1 MRRGIFMLVMFLGSG
16 RIALGCSSDA
26 GSALPPSADAGQ
38 QDVLTAD
45 VVSDR
50 PDPVDAAAPDPAPP
64 AGLPDGWEL
73 ERTYDKYCGF
83 YVPKTKD
90 KLPPPIRWE
99 PCPATAAPAGADC
112 RLMANDEVPG
122 DKSSPAGA
130 EVGLVK
136 LDGSVVLGAY
146 RSVQPGWIYQF
157 IADADGPVHTA
168 YLLTD
173 PKSCLLA
180 TPSLEEARYTLRIF
194 EHSSSS
200 GGGFVA
206 GDWALGSLGP
216 RIAVHLS
223 ASSSHTP
230 YASPFAILDLTS
242 GFTFDQ
248 YSWANGSRLPSLW
261 SAAQDSGLQ
270 QGIPVFANG
279 AAFWPSSTLRYHKVK
294 VYTSSTGVRDLLSAG
309 MVTTRGYGD
318 LGTDGKD
325 MVWIDAQGRT
335 TDTGPFDT
343 YTITTAPFAADPTQV
358 VPRRLRTEKAPT
370 STSRIS
376 TWAGATRRAR
386 MASIFASSVS
396 SMVSPGFS
404 PTTSP
409 RRGGGTIPSPSPRP
423 SSSRWS
429 TLSASPAS
437 PACASTPSA
446 PASRPIEDRR
456 LGRHSSAL

>member
-1 MRRGIFMLVMFLGSG
+1 M
-16 RIALGCSSDA
+16 
-26 GSALPPSADAGQ
+26 
-38 QDVLTAD
+38 TH
-45 VVSDR
+45 
-50 PDPVDAAAPDPAPP
+50 
-64 AGLPDGWEL
+64 
-73 ERTYDKYCGF
+73 KYCGF

-136 LDGSVVLGAY
+136 LDSSVVLGAY

-180 TPSLEEARYTLRIF
+180 TPSHEEARYTLRIF

-358 VPRRLRTEKAPT
+358 VPRRLRTEEGPDFDVT
-370 STSRIS
+370 H
-376 TWAGATRRAR
+376 
-386 MASIFASSVS
+386 FYV
-396 SMVSPGFS
+396 
-404 PTTSP
+404 
-409 RRGGGTIPSPSPRP
+409 GGGYAARSNGLHIRVVRLVDGQS
-423 SSSRWS
+423 WV
-429 TLSASPAS
+429 LANDLA
-437 PACASTPSA
+437 A
-446 PASRPIEDRR
+446 PWGWNYPIAVTATELFAMVNIVGVAR
-456 LGRHSSAL
+456 LARVRLDSLGPGIAPD